1 MQATIP
7 DIAESE
13 IDIKEDEQDLE
24 ELDGCKRL
32 QSEHRESMNE
42 NSDAEIMDQV
52 QITMMDT
59 SPNGMNNLIGEDS
72 KLDSLDRIQKT
83 KHT

>member
-42 NSDAEIMDQV
+42 NSDAEI
-52 QITMMDT
+52 I
-59 SPNGMNNLIGEDS
+59 
-72 KLDSLDRIQKT
+72 
-83 KHT
+83 HTFAL